1 MYLAILGYA
10 LVAVMMWG
18 LLKEKLTPVIAFCTL
33 PFLFGLLGGF
43 NLLDLTN
50 FAAEGVTKTLSATAL
65 GLFATAYFGVMTREG
80 LFDPIVNRL
89 SKIAGNNII
98 AIMII
103 SVLVSSIA
111 HMDTGTTSTVFVT
124 IPAMMPLFKRYHIR
138 LEYLF
143 VIIAQAVSVINML
156 PHGGGMVRVS
166 SLTGLDVALMV
177 NTMFPVIIGGV
188 VINLVMAVFY
198 GRMETKRIATAGLAG
213 IAAGGRLH
221 SEDETSSKKIDLRY
235 WLNLGLTI
243 TVLTLMFLNTY
254 KSYIIFMIALSLAL
268 LINYSSTKLQNS
280 VMKELAAS
288 SFNIAIV
295 TLASG
300 ILVGV
305 MTGTAMLTEMAN
317 IIVTLIPAALKGFF
331 ALIVAFT
338 GVPLSIAL
346 GGDAFYFGLMPL
358 FVEVANSYSIPAMS
372 IAAVM
377 MLAKDGFS
385 MITPVSAVTHLAPGL
400 MNIDLK
406 DLMKFSFKYLFISF
420 TLKVVLC
427 VMLGIVPVF
436 I

>member
-10 LVAVMMWG
+10 LVVVMMWG

-33 PFLFGLLGGF
+33 PFIFGLLGGF
-43 NLLDLTN
+43 SMVDLTN

-65 GLFATAYFGVMTREG
+65 GLFATAYFGVMTKEG

-111 HMDTGTTSTVFVT
+111 HLDTGTTSTVFVT
-124 IPAMMPLFKRYHIR
+124 IPAMMPLFKKYHIR

-143 VIIAQAVSVINML
+143 VILAQSVSVINML

-166 SLTGLDVALMV
+166 SLTGLDVAFMV
-177 NTMFPVIIGGV
+177 NTMFPVIVGGV
-188 VINLVMAVFY
+188 IINLVMAIFY
-198 GRMETKRIATAGLAG
+198 GRTESKRIATAGLAG
-213 IAAGGRLH
+213 MGGGTVHLEEAETVKRL
-221 SEDETSSKKIDLRY
+221 DLRY
-235 WLNLGLTI
+235 WLNLGLTLL
-243 TVLTLMFLNTY
+243 VLTLMFLNVY
-254 KSYIIFMIALSLAL
+254 KSYVIFMIALSLAM
-268 LINYSSTKLQNS
+268 LINYSTTKTQNS
-280 VMKELAAS
+280 VMKELAPS
-288 SFNIAIV
+288 SFSIAIV

-305 MTGTAMLTEMAN
+305 MTGTTMLTEMAN
-317 IIVTLIPAALKGFF
+317 IIVMLIPAALKGFF

-420 TLKVVLC
+420 TLKIILC
-427 VMLGIVPVF
+427 VVLGIVPIF
-436 I
+436 S